1 MTRQEIEAAFPLLAQ
16 HGFRITSPAGDYNCF
31 AWAARDTE
39 RWWEPRPGYFWPPGV
54 PMQVT
59 LASFMQ
65 AYASVGF
72 VPCPDGTVEPGFEKI
87 AIYVDP
93 LGSPKHAA
101 RQLLFGKWTSKL
113 GKQEDIKHHLDGLT
127 GLRYGHVA
135 QFMKRP
141 QASLVSRVI
150 PWLARLWLRWTF
162 FLASLRTAL
171 LFQGTAALFRQRLS
185 S

>member
-1 MTRQEIEAAFPLLAQ
+1 
-16 HGFRITSPAGDYNCF
+16 
-31 AWAARDTE
+31 
-39 RWWEPRPGYFWPPGV
+39 
-54 PMQVT
+54 
-59 LASFMQ
+59 
-65 AYASVGF
+65 VGF